1 MAARDVWPPPRAP
14 KATAHAEACPPRS
27 RSDGMD
33 GSGTPQSREA
43 GREIRLAW
51 ERFNSDDLGSSP
63 VIRESVLASWRRSR
77 QCGVRPDV
85 LAVPQDVETD
95 TESRFRWAA
104 EPVLQ
109 DLAERLSGTPNAI
122 LLADKQARLVHR
134 WVLDTGLLPVLDR
147 DFVTAQFC
155 FGEEHVGTNG
165 LGCPVEERR
174 PFVVAGPEHY
184 KDAFHHWT
192 CVGAPVFHPISR
204 QLEGI
209 IDISCLYKDTNDLI
223 LPLVVDAVRHVE
235 ERLFLDASRAEQT
248 LLRHYLPVAR
258 ASTRAVTALSGKTIM
273 TNPLAARLLQNV
285 DQAALWERASQA
297 IAESVEGFHEFS
309 LSPEETVAVRCTPI
323 REGSELIGA
332 LLEFSRDNAPKH
344 RSRRRMVAAPVLEGL
359 PGKSAVWRAVCAEA
373 LRRVDD
379 GLPLLVTGEAGV
391 GKLSLVR
398 AVCNHSLPGH
408 EVVVLDCANEP
419 VEGVSVWSG
428 RAKRALLEA
437 PVVVFRHLEALSPE
451 SAAALAGTI
460 DEIPPGLTRLFG
472 TLTSTARH
480 SPECLGLVERFAAGR
495 VEVPALRQRRD
506 DIPDLVAAILR
517 RHDDGARLRLSS
529 EALQILMRGGW
540 PQNVRQLE
548 NAVRAAV
555 SNRCGPEI
563 GITDLPSDVRR
574 QATRR
579 TLSPMEQAELDAIM
593 TALEQAGHN
602 RTRAAAALGIS
613 RATLHRRLRAYGLAL
628 DRSAF

>member
-1 MAARDVWPPPRAP
+1 MDSETPRG
-14 KATAHAEACPPRS
+14 R
-27 RSDGMD
+27 
-33 GSGTPQSREA
+33 QA
-43 GREIRLAW
+43 GNEIRRAW

-63 VIRESVLASWRRSR
+63 AIRESVLASWRRSR

-85 LAVPQDVETD
+85 LAVPQDVQTD

-104 EPVLQ
+104 EPVLE

-122 LLADKQARLVHR
+122 LLADNKARLVHR

-155 FGEEHVGTNG
+155 FGEEQVGTNG

-223 LPLVVDAVRHVE
+223 LPLVVDAARHIE

-258 ASTRAVTALSGKTIM
+258 GSTRAVTALSNKTII

-285 DQAALWERASQA
+285 DQAALWERVSQA
-297 IAESVEGFHEFS
+297 LADRAHRFDDFSLTPDESVEI
-309 LSPEETVAVRCTPI
+309 RCTPI
-323 REGSELIGA
+323 RDGTLLVGA
-332 LLEFSRDNAPKH
+332 LLEFSRDDRP
-344 RSRRRMVAAPVLEGL
+344 RPRRRRRSPAEPVLEGL
-359 PGKSAVWRAVCAEA
+359 AGKSKVWQVLCAEA
-373 LRRVDD
+373 MRRVDG
-379 GLPLLVTGEAGV
+379 GLPLLVTGEPGV

-398 AVCNHSLPGH
+398 AICAQRLPDVDL
-408 EVVVLDCANEP
+408 EVIDCAHEP
-419 VEGVSVWSG
+419 VEGVARWCG
-428 RAKRALLEA
+428 RARRVLSGGMA
-437 PVVVFRHLEALSPE
+437 VVFRHLEALGAE
-451 SAAALAGTI
+451 SAAALAGAI
-460 DEIPPGLTRLFG
+460 DEEMPTTRAHLFA

-480 SPECLGLVERFAAGR
+480 SPECLSLIERFAAGR
-495 VEVPALRQRRD
+495 VGVPPLRQRQD
-506 DIPDLVAAILR
+506 DIPEIVNAIVR
-517 RHDDGARLRLSS
+517 RYDHERRVRLSS

-548 NAVRAAV
+548 NAVRATL
-555 SNRCGPEI
+555 SNRRGPEI
-563 GITDLPSDVRR
+563 GISDLPSDVRR
-574 QATRR
+574 RATRR
-579 TLSPMEQAELDAIM
+579 TLSPMEQAELDTIM
-593 TALEQAGHN
+593 AALEQTGDN

-613 RATLHRRLRAYGLAL
+613 RATLHRRLRAYGLTL
-628 DRSAF
+628 DQSAF